1 MSDSKTEY
9 KAKKTADSKAACET
23 ESKKSASR
31 SDSRATSSKIAKLPS
46 KENFSEWYHELL
58 MMAEIVDNRYP
69 VKGMCVWFPF
79 GLAVKKNV
87 YGIIRELLDPDHQET
102 QFPLMIPE
110 NEFMKEAQHIKGFE
124 DEVYWVT
131 HGGQSPL
138 EVKLA
143 LRPTSE
149 TAIYP
154 MFKLWI
160 RSHADL
166 PLRIYQIVN
175 TFRYETKHT
184 RPLIRLREITS
195 FKEAHTVH
203 ATWEDAAEQV
213 EVAIQRYS
221 EFYRRLAIPFLV
233 SRRPSWDKFPGAD
246 YTIAIDVIMP
256 DGKTLQVGTA
266 HHLGSTF
273 AKTYEI
279 TYEAEDG
286 EQKLVS
292 QTCYGISERCIAALI
307 SVHGDD
313 KGLKLPWCVAPT
325 QVVIVPIL
333 LGDKEKVLEVSR
345 NLESLLAAA
354 HIRVKLDTSDER
366 PGAKFY
372 KWEMLGVPIRL
383 EVGPRDIEK
392 GVVTL
397 VRRDGIKKAV
407 PMEGLK
413 DAIINE
419 ADELQTA
426 LYARASQF
434 GEEKVRGVVS
444 IDEARSQTE
453 VGVALVPW
461 CGEVDCGHQLEDKVE
476 ANMLG
481 EPQYQSYPEAACAVC
496 GKLTGK
502 RTYMARQY

>member
-1 MSDSKTEY
+1 MDDDTG
-9 KAKKTADSKAACET
+9 A
-23 ESKKSASR
+23 
-31 SDSRATSSKIAKLPS
+31 LPP
-46 KENFSEWYHELL
+46 KQDFSGWFNDILWR
-58 MMAEIVDNRYP
+58 AEIMDVRYP
-69 VKGMCVWFPF
+69 VKGLYVWYPYGFAIRKF
-79 GLAVKKNV
+79 V
-87 YGIIRELLDPDHQET
+87 YNRLRDLLDRDHEET
-102 QFPLMIPE
+102 LFPLLIPE
-110 NEFMKEAQHIKGFE
+110 QEFMKEAEHIKGFE

-131 HGGQSPL
+131 HGGASPL
-138 EVKLA
+138 DVKLA

-195 FKEAHTVH
+195 FKEAHTAH
-203 ATWEDAAEQV
+203 ATWEEAAMQV
-213 EVAIQRYS
+213 EVAIERYS

-233 SRRPSWDKFPGAD
+233 SRRPAWDKFPGAD
-246 YTIAIDVIMP
+246 YTTAIDVIMP
-256 DGKTLQVGTA
+256 DGRTLQVGTA

-286 EQKLVS
+286 SQKLVS

-313 KGLKLPWCVAPT
+313 KGLVLPWGVAPV
-325 QVVIVPIL
+325 QIVIVPIL
-333 LGDKEKVLEVSR
+333 LGDKEKVLEVSQ
-345 NLESLLAAA
+345 NLQNNLASAGL
-354 HIRVKLDTSDER
+354 RVQLDTSDER

-372 KWEMLGVPIRL
+372 TWEMKGVPIRL

-397 VRRDGIKKAV
+397 VRRDKVKKTV
-407 PMEGLK
+407 PMDGL
-413 DAIINE
+413 
-419 ADELQTA
+419 
-426 LYARASQF
+426 
-434 GEEKVRGVVS
+434 
-444 IDEARSQTE
+444 
-453 VGVALVPW
+453 
-461 CGEVDCGHQLEDKVE
+461 
-476 ANMLG
+476 
-481 EPQYQSYPEAACAVC
+481 
-496 GKLTGK
+496 
-502 RTYMARQY
+502 